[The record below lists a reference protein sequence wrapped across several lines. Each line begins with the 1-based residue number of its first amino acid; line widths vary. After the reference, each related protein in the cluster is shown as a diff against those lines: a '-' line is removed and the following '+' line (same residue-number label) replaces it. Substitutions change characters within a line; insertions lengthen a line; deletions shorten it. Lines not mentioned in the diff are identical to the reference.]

1 MTMFFLVIEGSS
13 PIGDLKLRTEP
24 LPLGVV
30 IGAAARMADS
40 PTPAEIVP
48 ATKAN
53 MDRWPAMI
61 ETEAMVTWLYR
72 NRPLPVARWHY
83 EVMEMKN

>member
-1 MTMFFLVIEGSS
+1 MFILVIEGSS

-48 ATKAN
+48 ATRAN
-53 MDRWPAMI
+53 MDRYQ
-61 ETEAMVTWLYR
+61 AMVETDRVVEWLYR
-72 NRPLPVARWHY
+72 NRPLPVARWQY
-83 EVMEMKN
+83 ESGTLPN